1 VSLITAKY
9 LPDTSDTPWQFNAE
23 TGWQAISRGL
33 GHVVSGYVI
42 LIGGSLLGAGLL
54 WLALDGGPL
63 TAWACPNK
71 RYRESVLALGVFT
84 LGLTALLS
92 YGLVLLG
99 QWRCMMHAPQRQK
112 AKELMYICL
121 NCVFLAMALN
131 VFGVIVDG
139 GQSYALLKQGW
150 EGFEKIDARTV
161 GNLAQLGSAGIGLF
175 ASLVFSQFLRNVA
188 SCFND
193 RARVRSVDLNLAL
206 VGLLLGGSG
215 GTLVWVH
222 RQTSMAEML
231 PWLVGGWLLCFAW
244 HLWLVN
250 SVRRGVD
257 EGLLRQAIISVLPSP
272 HLVVGSVAMHSLS
285 GLRRLAD
292 KANDGAA

>member
-1 VSLITAKY
+1 VSLTTVKY
-9 LPDTSDTPWQFNAE
+9 LQDAGDTPWQFNAE
-23 TGWQAISRGL
+23 TGWREISRGL
-33 GHVVSGYVI
+33 GHVVRGYAV
-42 LIGGSLLGAGLL
+42 LVGGSVLGAGLL
-54 WLALDGGPL
+54 WLALDGGL
-63 TAWACPNK
+63 VTTWAGATE
-71 RYRESVLALGVFT
+71 RDRENVLALGVLT

-92 YGLVLLG
+92 YGLVLAG
-99 QWRCMMHAPQRQK
+99 QWRCLMYAPERQN

-121 NCVFLAMALN
+121 YCVFLASALN
-131 VFGVIVDG
+131 VLGVILDAG
-139 GQSYALLKQGW
+139 GSYAALQQGW
-150 EGFEKIDARTV
+150 EGVERIDGWSA
-161 GNLAQLGSAGIGLF
+161 GNLAQLGSAGLGLF

-215 GTLVWVH
+215 GTLFLVH
-222 RQTSMAEML
+222 RLASKAEML

-257 EGLLRQAIISVLPSP
+257 EALRRHAAVAVLPAP
-272 HLVVGSVAMHSLS
+272 HRAAGSLALHSLS
-285 GLRRLAD
+285 GLRRLANKPD
-292 KANDGAA
+292 R